1 MKIMPTTIQML
12 KADVGDAFI
21 IEVKEGEES
30 FTMVVD
36 GGPRRSMRT
45 VVPAI
50 EALEIIDMMVL
61 THYDSD
67 HIGGI
72 MEYLTTNK
80 EKAKLINKYWI
91 NCPHIRVRMDNK
103 VSASEMATLK
113 TFFEQLEAEGAE
125 VDWREEVLQGMIY
138 TSPNG
143 LVKLE
148 VITPT
153 PESRKL
159 NEEAYDKD
167 MEKRQI
173 STARVLKDYDT
184 PLQELADRKTPSSS
198 QVVNNASISFLME
211 TPDCKI
217 LMLGDVQSGDV
228 YKYLTELR
236 EGEKYS
242 KEHKLKVDYVKVP
255 HHGSRY
261 NLTSELLDI
270 IECDNYLIST
280 CGGDEVV
287 EGKDTKYNHP
297 DRMTIAKILL
307 HNERNMDNNIKLYF
321 NYNNGDFE
329 ERKTYLFHKEE
340 LEEAN
345 LKFEPKWDTTKI

>member
-1 MKIMPTTIQML
+1 MPTTIKML
-12 KADVGDAFI
+12 KADIGDAFI

-36 GGPRRSMRT
+36 GGPRKSMRS
-45 VVPAI
+45 VVPEL
-50 EALEIIDMMVL
+50 EALEKIDMMVL

-72 MEYLTTNK
+72 LEYLTTNK
-80 EKAKLINKYWI
+80 EKAKSINKYWI
-91 NCPHIRVRMDNK
+91 NCPHIRVRVDNK
-103 VSASEMATLK
+103 ASASEMATLK
-113 TFFEQLEAEGAE
+113 TFFEQLEAEDTE
-125 VDWREEVLQGMIY
+125 VDWRDEVLQGMTY

-153 PESRKL
+153 LESRKL

-167 MEKRQI
+167 MEKRKI
-173 STARVLKDYDT
+173 SAARVVKDFET
-184 PLQELADRKTPSSS
+184 PLEKLAKRKTPSSK

-236 EGEKYS
+236 KGEKYS
-242 KEHKLKVDYVKVP
+242 KDHKLKVDYVKVP

-270 IECDNYLIST
+270 IDCDNYLIST
-280 CGGDEVV
+280 CGGEEVA

-307 HNERNMDNNIKLYF
+307 HDGRNKENKINLYF
-321 NYNNGDFE
+321 NYNNADFE
-329 ERKTYLFHKEE
+329 ARNTFLFHQAE
-340 LEEAN
+340 LEN
-345 LKFEPKWDTTKI
+345 TDLKFEPKWDTTKI